1 MILTSL
7 LLKDDEKEQKISVR
21 QTVKSFKKHIEQMYS
36 ISACSMRVFYYDQVG
51 LIDILS
57 REGGDIGLSK
67 CPQSFA
73 IMFFLFV
80 ASTSLDTL
88 IEFWFVGSFNWVS
101 KRFNH

>member
-1 MILTSL
+1 M
-7 LLKDDEKEQKISVR
+7 KDDEKEQKISVR

-67 CPQSFA
+67 FSQSFA
-73 IMFFLFV
+73 IMFFFFFV

-88 IEFWFVGSFNWVS
+88 IEF
-101 KRFNH
+101 